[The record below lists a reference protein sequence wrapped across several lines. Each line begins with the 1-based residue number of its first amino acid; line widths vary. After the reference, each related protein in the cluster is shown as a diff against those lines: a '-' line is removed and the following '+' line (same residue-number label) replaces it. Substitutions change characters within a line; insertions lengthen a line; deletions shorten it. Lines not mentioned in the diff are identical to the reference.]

1 MRIGN
6 REFDTENG
14 VYVMGIL
21 NVTPDSF
28 SDGGRWLERGRGAPS
43 GGQNGR
49 RGRCHHRHRRR
60 VHPPRPQAVG
70 ARGGGRA
77 RAAVIA
83 AVKRETGLPVSVDT
97 YRHETARLALEAGA
111 DMVNDIW
118 GLRYDGGEMARLIAQ
133 SGAACCL
140 MHNRKSAEYS
150 DFMPELLE
158 GLRGTLD
165 LAAAAG
171 IARERI
177 ILDPG
182 IGFAK
187 SCEQNLTAMHRLDEL
202 AALGCPVLL
211 AASRKSVIGLSLGL
225 PVEERLEGTL
235 ATTAIGV
242 LRGAAFVRVHDV
254 KENLRAARMALAI
267 RREARPVK
275 GLDEIRID
283 GLEALCEPRRLPRGN
298 AAGAEIPRLDAAVP
312 QHAAGGARRRAGS
325 LGTLR
330 RGLRIRDGL
339 SEGAHL
345 ETHRGRG
352 RSRQRGRA
360 AALAAHR
367 GAEL

>member
-28 SDGGRWLERGRGAPS
+28 SDGGRWLERDVALRQAAKMAAEGAAIIDI
-43 GGQNGR
+43 GGESTRPG
-49 RGRCHHRHRRR
+49 HR
-60 VHPPRPQAVG
+60 PVG
-70 ARGGGRA
+70 AEEEAA
-77 RAAVIA
+77 RVLPVIA

-140 MHNRKSAEYS
+140 MHNRKSAEYR

-158 GLRGTLD
+158 DLRGTLD

-242 LRGAAFVRVHDV
+242 LRGATFVRVHDV

-267 RREARPVK
+267 RREARP
-275 GLDEIRID
+275 G
-283 GLEALCEPRRLPRGN
+283 
-298 AAGAEIPRLDAAVP
+298 
-312 QHAAGGARRRAGS
+312 
-325 LGTLR
+325 
-330 RGLRIRDGL
+330 
-339 SEGAHL
+339 EGA
-345 ETHRGRG
+345 
-352 RSRQRGRA
+352 
-360 AALAAHR
+360 
-367 GAEL
+367 

>member
-28 SDGGRWLERGRGAPS
+28 SDGGRWLERDAALRQAAKMAAEGAAIIDI
-43 GGQNGR
+43 GGESTRPG
-49 RGRCHHRHRRR
+49 HR
-60 VHPPRPQAVG
+60 PVG
-70 ARGGGRA
+70 AEEEAA
-77 RAAVIA
+77 RVLPVIA

-133 SGAACCL
+133 SGA
-140 MHNRKSAEYS
+140 EYR

-158 GLRGTLD
+158 DLRGTLD

-267 RREARPVK
+267 RREARP
-275 GLDEIRID
+275 G
-283 GLEALCEPRRLPRGN
+283 
-298 AAGAEIPRLDAAVP
+298 
-312 QHAAGGARRRAGS
+312 
-325 LGTLR
+325 
-330 RGLRIRDGL
+330 
-339 SEGAHL
+339 EGA
-345 ETHRGRG
+345 
-352 RSRQRGRA
+352 
-360 AALAAHR
+360 
-367 GAEL
+367 

>member
-14 VYVMGIL
+14 AYVMGIL

-28 SDGGRWLERGRGAPS
+28 SDGGRWLERDAALRQAAKMAAEGAAIIDI
-43 GGQNGR
+43 GGESTRPG
-49 RGRCHHRHRRR
+49 HR
-60 VHPPRPQAVG
+60 PVG
-70 ARGGGRA
+70 AEEEAA
-77 RAAVIA
+77 RVLPVIA

-140 MHNRKSAEYS
+140 MHNRKSAEYRG
-150 DFMPELLE
+150 FMPELLE
-158 GLRGTLD
+158 DLRGTLD

-187 SCEQNLTAMHRLDEL
+187 SCGQNLTAMHRLDEL

-242 LRGAAFVRVHDV
+242 LRGATFVRVHDV

-267 RREARPVK
+267 RREARP
-275 GLDEIRID
+275 G
-283 GLEALCEPRRLPRGN
+283 
-298 AAGAEIPRLDAAVP
+298 
-312 QHAAGGARRRAGS
+312 
-325 LGTLR
+325 
-330 RGLRIRDGL
+330 
-339 SEGAHL
+339 EGA
-345 ETHRGRG
+345 
-352 RSRQRGRA
+352 
-360 AALAAHR
+360 
-367 GAEL
+367 

>member
-28 SDGGRWLERGRGAPS
+28 SDGGRWLERDAALRQAAKMAAEGAAIIDI
-43 GGQNGR
+43 GGESTRPG
-49 RGRCHHRHRRR
+49 HR
-60 VHPPRPQAVG
+60 PVG
-70 ARGGGRA
+70 AEEEAA
-77 RAAVIA
+77 RVLPGIA
-83 AVKRETGLPVSVDT
+83 AVKRETGLPVSVAT
-97 YRHETARLALEAGA
+97 YRPVTARLALEAGA
-111 DMVNDIW
+111 DMINDIW

-140 MHNRKSAEYS
+140 MHNRKSAEYR

-158 GLRGTLD
+158 DLRGTLD

-202 AALGCPVLL
+202 AALGCPILL

-267 RREARPVK
+267 RREARP
-275 GLDEIRID
+275 G
-283 GLEALCEPRRLPRGN
+283 
-298 AAGAEIPRLDAAVP
+298 
-312 QHAAGGARRRAGS
+312 
-325 LGTLR
+325 
-330 RGLRIRDGL
+330 
-339 SEGAHL
+339 EGA
-345 ETHRGRG
+345 
-352 RSRQRGRA
+352 
-360 AALAAHR
+360 
-367 GAEL
+367 

>member
-1 MRIGN
+1 
-6 REFDTENG
+6 
-14 VYVMGIL
+14 MGIL

-28 SDGGRWLERGRGAPS
+28 SDGGRWLERDAALRQAAKMAAEGAAIIDI
-43 GGQNGR
+43 GGESTRPG
-49 RGRCHHRHRRR
+49 HR
-60 VHPPRPQAVG
+60 PVG
-70 ARGGGRA
+70 AEEEAA
-77 RAAVIA
+77 RVLPVIA

-97 YRHETARLALEAGA
+97 YRHETARLALGAGA

-158 GLRGTLD
+158 DLRGTLD

-242 LRGAAFVRVHDV
+242 LRGATFVRVHDV

-267 RREARPVK
+267 RREARP
-275 GLDEIRID
+275 G
-283 GLEALCEPRRLPRGN
+283 
-298 AAGAEIPRLDAAVP
+298 
-312 QHAAGGARRRAGS
+312 
-325 LGTLR
+325 
-330 RGLRIRDGL
+330 
-339 SEGAHL
+339 EGA
-345 ETHRGRG
+345 
-352 RSRQRGRA
+352 
-360 AALAAHR
+360 
-367 GAEL
+367 

>member
-6 REFDTENG
+6 REFDTEKG

-28 SDGGRWLERGRGAPS
+28 SDGGRWLERDAALRQAAKMAAEGAAIIDI
-43 GGQNGR
+43 GGESTRPG
-49 RGRCHHRHRRR
+49 HR
-60 VHPPRPQAVG
+60 PVG
-70 ARGGGRA
+70 AEEEAA
-77 RAAVIA
+77 RVLPVIA

-111 DMVNDIW
+111 DMINDIW

-140 MHNRKSAEYS
+140 MHNRKSAEYR

-158 GLRGTLD
+158 DLRCTLD

-242 LRGAAFVRVHDV
+242 LQGAAFVRVHDV

-267 RREARPVK
+267 RREARP
-275 GLDEIRID
+275 G
-283 GLEALCEPRRLPRGN
+283 
-298 AAGAEIPRLDAAVP
+298 
-312 QHAAGGARRRAGS
+312 
-325 LGTLR
+325 
-330 RGLRIRDGL
+330 
-339 SEGAHL
+339 EGA
-345 ETHRGRG
+345 
-352 RSRQRGRA
+352 
-360 AALAAHR
+360 
-367 GAEL
+367 

>member
-28 SDGGRWLERGRGAPS
+28 SDGGRWLERDAALRQAAKMAAEGAAIIDI
-43 GGQNGR
+43 GGESTRPG
-49 RGRCHHRHRRR
+49 HR
-60 VHPPRPQAVG
+60 PVG
-70 ARGGGRA
+70 AEEEAA
-77 RAAVIA
+77 RVLPVIA

-97 YRHETARLALEAGA
+97 YQHETARLALEAGA
-111 DMVNDIW
+111 DMINDIW

-140 MHNRKSAEYS
+140 MHNRKSAEYR

-158 GLRGTLD
+158 DLRGTLD

-225 PVEERLEGTL
+225 PVQERLEGTL

-242 LRGAAFVRVHDV
+242 LQGATFVRVHDV

-267 RREARPVK
+267 RREARP
-275 GLDEIRID
+275 G
-283 GLEALCEPRRLPRGN
+283 
-298 AAGAEIPRLDAAVP
+298 
-312 QHAAGGARRRAGS
+312 
-325 LGTLR
+325 
-330 RGLRIRDGL
+330 
-339 SEGAHL
+339 EGA
-345 ETHRGRG
+345 
-352 RSRQRGRA
+352 
-360 AALAAHR
+360 
-367 GAEL
+367 

>member
-28 SDGGRWLERGRGAPS
+28 SDGGRWLERDAALRQAAKMAAEGAAIIDI
-43 GGQNGR
+43 GGESTRPG
-49 RGRCHHRHRRR
+49 HR
-60 VHPPRPQAVG
+60 PVG
-70 ARGGGRA
+70 AEEEAA
-77 RAAVIA
+77 RVLPVIA

-111 DMVNDIW
+111 DMINDIW

-158 GLRGTLD
+158 DLCGTLD

-242 LRGAAFVRVHDV
+242 LQGAAFVRVHDV

-267 RREARPVK
+267 RREARP
-275 GLDEIRID
+275 G
-283 GLEALCEPRRLPRGN
+283 
-298 AAGAEIPRLDAAVP
+298 
-312 QHAAGGARRRAGS
+312 
-325 LGTLR
+325 
-330 RGLRIRDGL
+330 
-339 SEGAHL
+339 EGA
-345 ETHRGRG
+345 
-352 RSRQRGRA
+352 
-360 AALAAHR
+360 
-367 GAEL
+367 

>member
-28 SDGGRWLERGRGAPS
+28 SDGGRWLERDAALRQAAKMAAEGAAIIDI
-43 GGQNGR
+43 GGESTRPG
-49 RGRCHHRHRRR
+49 HR
-60 VHPPRPQAVG
+60 PVG
-70 ARGGGRA
+70 AEEEAA
-77 RAAVIA
+77 RVLPVIA

-111 DMVNDIW
+111 DMINDIW

-140 MHNRKSAEYS
+140 MHNRKSAEYR

-158 GLRGTLD
+158 DLRGTLD

-187 SCEQNLTAMHRLDEL
+187 SCGQNLTAMHRLDEL

-242 LRGAAFVRVHDV
+242 LRGATFVRVHDV

-267 RREARPVK
+267 RREARP
-275 GLDEIRID
+275 G
-283 GLEALCEPRRLPRGN
+283 
-298 AAGAEIPRLDAAVP
+298 
-312 QHAAGGARRRAGS
+312 
-325 LGTLR
+325 
-330 RGLRIRDGL
+330 
-339 SEGAHL
+339 EGA
-345 ETHRGRG
+345 
-352 RSRQRGRA
+352 
-360 AALAAHR
+360 
-367 GAEL
+367 

>member
-28 SDGGRWLERGRGAPS
+28 SDGGRWLERDAALRQAAKMAAEGAAIIDI
-43 GGQNGR
+43 GGESTRPG
-49 RGRCHHRHRRR
+49 HR
-60 VHPPRPQAVG
+60 PVG
-70 ARGGGRA
+70 AEEEAA
-77 RAAVIA
+77 RVLPVIA

-140 MHNRKSAEYS
+140 MHNRKSAEYR

-158 GLRGTLD
+158 DLRGTLD

-187 SCEQNLTAMHRLDEL
+187 SCEQNLTAMHRLGEL

-242 LRGAAFVRVHDV
+242 LRGATFVRVHDV

-267 RREARPVK
+267 RREARP
-275 GLDEIRID
+275 G
-283 GLEALCEPRRLPRGN
+283 
-298 AAGAEIPRLDAAVP
+298 
-312 QHAAGGARRRAGS
+312 
-325 LGTLR
+325 
-330 RGLRIRDGL
+330 
-339 SEGAHL
+339 EGA
-345 ETHRGRG
+345 
-352 RSRQRGRA
+352 
-360 AALAAHR
+360 
-367 GAEL
+367 